1 MVVAVGGCDP
11 APTPVSAPAP
21 EKSPVAVAADSDGQA
36 SAIEMAIDTTLAPS
50 VDSLVDSTLD
60 QRINAAGELISA
72 MPIEFPDDDAIRFL
86 AWNIESEGAN
96 ADTIAD
102 QIMSLP
108 RYDIYGFSEVRPQ
121 DFATIRDRLGD
132 AYACRYSKSGYN
144 DRLAYAIRKDR
155 FQIVNQLE
163 LKEFESHKLNPGN
176 YRSPYITEVKDNRTG
191 RELTLVLNH
200 LARGKAEIRQAQ
212 AAGLSA
218 WAASLGDTPLIAIGD
233 YNFDYVFATDKGNVA
248 FDVFLKDDVF
258 KWVRP
263 SPMVDSNWFDGNG
276 DGIDDYPG
284 SLLDFVFV
292 GGEAKAWESQCR
304 VLVRE
309 DDFPDNKITSDHRP
323 VEFTILPK
331 SN

>member
-1 MVVAVGGCDP
+1 MSVVVLVTGGCDP
-11 APTPVSAPAP
+11 APVSVSSSTPAEIPAAT
-21 EKSPVAVAADSDGQA
+21 VAESIPQPK
-36 SAIEMAIDTTLAPS
+36 AIDATVDAP
-50 VDSLVDSTLD
+50 LD
-60 QRINAAGELISA
+60 QPTNAWGELISVV
-72 MPIEFPDDDAIRFL
+72 PSEFPDDDAIRVL

-102 QIMSLP
+102 QIMALP

-121 DFATIRDRLGD
+121 DFATIRDRLGND
-132 AYACRYSKSGYN
+132 YACRYSKSGYN

-155 FQIVNQLE
+155 FQIVNQYE
-163 LKEFESHKLNPGN
+163 LKEFESHTLNPGN
-176 YRSPYITEVKDNRTG
+176 YRSPYITEVKDIKTG

-233 YNFDYVFATDKGNVA
+233 YNFDYVFATDKGNDA
-248 FDVFLKDDVF
+248 FDVFLKNDVV

-263 SPMVDSNWFDGNG
+263 TPMVDSNWFDGNG
-276 DGIDDYPG
+276 DGVDDYPG

-292 GGEAKAWESQCR
+292 GGEAKTWKSECR

-309 DDFPDNKITSDHRP
+309 GDFPDDKITSDHRP
-323 VEFTILPK
+323 VEFTILPQA
-331 SN
+331 N